1 VADDRLRVLLLR
13 AQEARADYGL
23 ALAQILDDAKAA
35 GIAPA
40 EVLPDLSMA
49 NWARDA
55 KKPALGSIYF
65 AKVEGLDV
73 VKVGFSHSVPD
84 RMRALRLEHRRSF
97 EVLGTVAGTM
107 QDERWLHNLLS
118 WCRDRTLRG
127 NEFFA
132 YGPSRGLIRILLGVA
147 DTFPFAQEQKDETF
161 AWVNRVREAMAKRQP
176 SGADA
181 LKAIGDYFD
190 RKAAE
195 TSPTRKVA

>member
-1 VADDRLRVLLLR
+1 MADDRLRILLHR
-13 AQEARADYGL
+13 VQEAKADYGL

-49 NWARDA
+49 SWVQTAA
-55 KKPALGSIYF
+55 KKPAIGNIYF

-84 RMRALRLEHRRSF
+84 RMRALRLEHRRTF
-97 EVLGTVAGTM
+97 EVLGTVAGTL

-118 WCRDRTLRG
+118 WCQDRTLRG

-132 YGPSRGLIRILLGVA
+132 YGPSRGLIRIFLGVA
-147 DTFPFAQEQKDETF
+147 DRFPFDQPLKEETF
-161 AWVNRVREAMAKRQP
+161 AWVNRVREAMARGKP
-176 SGADA
+176 SGAEA
-181 LKAIGDYFD
+181 LKAIGEYFD
-190 RKAAE
+190 KQAAQQ
-195 TSPTRKVA
+195 PGGAIA